1 MPFPPSPGDLPDS
14 GTEPSSPASLA
25 LAGGFFTS
33 EPLWEATTIP
43 VTNSL
48 PHTHTSYMNAKLRR
62 SKSINIIMMDTMGG
76 VFLKILG
83 TTLGA
88 LYVLT

>member
-1 MPFPPSPGDLPDS
+1 
-14 GTEPSSPASLA
+14 
-25 LAGGFFTS
+25 
-33 EPLWEATTIP
+33 
-43 VTNSL
+43 
-48 PHTHTSYMNAKLRR
+48 MNAKLRR